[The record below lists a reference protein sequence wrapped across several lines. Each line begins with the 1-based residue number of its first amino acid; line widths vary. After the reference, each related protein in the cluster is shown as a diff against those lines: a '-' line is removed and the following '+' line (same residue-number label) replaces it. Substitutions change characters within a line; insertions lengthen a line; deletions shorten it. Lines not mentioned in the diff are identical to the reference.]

1 MSSQPPPS
9 PSDPRAREH
18 DLLRAAVRG
27 DEKALAQLLKDIT
40 PQLRARVASKISP
53 VWQGS
58 LDADDVL
65 QVTFVEAFLQIEGF
79 TDRGEG
85 SFLAWLSHIADNN
98 LRDAIKALERAKRPD
113 PRKQVH
119 AGGDDDAYVALV
131 ELLGYTSTTPSR
143 AAARG
148 EVHTALDAVLSQ
160 LPPAYEQV
168 IRMLDLEG
176 KAPAQAAEALGRTV
190 GATHMLRAR
199 AHDRLRELLGSE
211 SRYFSRM
218 S

>member
-9 PSDPRAREH
+9 PGDPRAREH

-40 PQLRARVASKISP
+40 PQLRARVASKISS

-98 LRDAIKALERAKRPD
+98 LRDAIKSLERAKRPD

-119 AGGDDDAYVALV
+119 AGGDDDSYVALV

-148 EVHTALDAVLSQ
+148 EVHSALDAVLSQ

-176 KAPAQAAEALGRTV
+176 KPPAQAAGALGRSV

-199 AHDRLRELLGSE
+199 AHERLRELLGSE